1 MVVLA
6 ISEIKLL
13 KSRKILRT
21 LIHLNEKIST
31 IFCRIPYAGVEGEKL
46 IKNLVRKLKRHI
58 DETFK
63 LKNID
68 CWKKLND
75 SCVPEYLNS
84 QIKYEFCCPACNN
97 KYIVKTDQNF
107 GTHVQEH
114 SCSDKK
120 SPVYNHLLECKH
132 FNYVVNLHSLPP
144 SNNLVEYL
152 EHVMI

>member
-1 MVVLA
+1 M
-6 ISEIKLL
+6 
-13 KSRKILRT
+13 
-21 LIHLNEKIST
+21 
-31 IFCRIPYAGVEGEKL
+31 
-46 IKNLVRKLKRHI
+46 
-58 DETFK
+58 
-63 LKNID
+63 
-68 CWKKLND
+68 
-75 SCVPEYLNS
+75 PEYLKS
-84 QIKYEFCCPACNN
+84 QINYEFCCPACNN
-97 KYIVKTDQNF
+97 KYIGKTDQNF